1 MTTSSRVT
9 STRYARPVRPLL
21 GKLCNRAALLLP
33 KRSMSP
39 DALIDEAMRNTGLAD
54 FGEPPFRTPFT
65 KLLESIESEGRLHP
79 LGHTIMRGRIL
90 TLLENRLRIE
100 AFVRAHPEIEKIDI
114 RRPIVIAGLQRTGTT
129 VLHRLIAED
138 PRARALLG
146 WEAVAPVPLPGEG
159 ERGNA
164 RRRRAGK
171 LAELGLR
178 ALAPDFFAIHPV
190 EGDAPEED
198 VLLLDLAFTSQ
209 APEATLH
216 VPTYASWLESCD
228 LVPSYRYL
236 RRVLQVLQWQ
246 RGGDFWVL
254 KTPHHM
260 EYLGEL
266 LTVFPDAVIVQT
278 HRDPQATTPS
288 FCSMVAHGR
297 GIFSDDVDPR
307 EVGRHWLRKVGRMVD
322 RSLEVRDGG
331 ASASFVDVSYYDL
344 VRDALGEVRRVYAHA
359 GLHLTPRAAD
369 AMRAKSA
376 RDVQHRHGRHAYDA
390 HDFGLSTPQ
399 IEQVFAGYRARFRI
413 RHEVLGK
420 SGNEDGARAGA
431 AGYGDLPRALFSAAV
446 DVLSEKPGQLPLGDD
461 IRLDGRTVLV
471 TGASSGLGKAVAIDL
486 ARRGARLLLACRSG
500 IPAAGREIAAA
511 AGSTSVEMLRADL
524 ADMDSVVALSDSLA
538 ARREILDAVVCNA
551 GLMPRRSQVTKQGF
565 EVLYAVHFLANFV
578 LLRRLLEAGVIP
590 NDVFAHNG
598 RALLDI
604 PRIVFV
610 ASETHRSSAGLDFDH
625 LGAPV
630 EYGVSDGL
638 KHYGDSKLAL
648 VTFATELARRLTTT
662 DGPSVGVHSLCPGPV
677 ASSIAREAP
686 LLLQPILKPAMRAF
700 FARPEQAATPVVY
713 LTAAPELAGET
724 GWYLHLM
731 QRKAPS
737 ERASDPANGERL
749 WRRAEEI
756 LRPWLDVEPVLLDA
770 AGNSQRCEKRP

>member
-1 MTTSSRVT
+1 
-9 STRYARPVRPLL
+9 
-21 GKLCNRAALLLP
+21 
-33 KRSMSP
+33 MSA
-39 DALIDEAMRNTGLAD
+39 DALIEEAIRKTGLSD
-54 FGEPPFRTPFT
+54 FGEPPFHTPLA
-65 KLLESIESEGRLHP
+65 KLLESIESEARLHS
-79 LGHTIMRGRIL
+79 LGRTIMRGRIL

-100 AFVRAHPEIEKIDI
+100 AFVRAHPEVEDIEI

-129 VLHRLIAED
+129 VLHRLIAAD

-159 ERGNA
+159 DHGNA

-171 LAELGLR
+171 LAEVSLR

-216 VPTYASWLESCD
+216 VPTYASWLESYD
-228 LVPSYRYL
+228 LAPSYRYL
-236 RRVLQVLQWQ
+236 RRVLQVLHRQ

-260 EYLGEL
+260 EYLREL
-266 LTVFPDAVIVQT
+266 LAVFPDAVIVQT

-297 GIFSDDVDPR
+297 GVFSDDVDPR
-307 EVGRHWLRKVGRMVD
+307 EVGRHWLRKVRRMID
-322 RSLEVRDGG
+322 RSLDVRDNG
-331 ASASFVDVSYYDL
+331 AAASFVDVSYYDL
-344 VRDALGEVRRVYAHA
+344 VRDPLGEVQRVYTHA
-359 GLHLTPRAAD
+359 GLDLAPRAIE
-369 AMRAKSA
+369 AMRALSA
-376 RDVQHRHGRHAYDA
+376 RDVQHRHGRHVYDA

-399 IEQVFAGYRARFRI
+399 VEQTFTDYRTRFAI
-413 RHEVLGK
+413 RHEVLGTR
-420 SGNEDGARAGA
+420 GTDVGTRAGA

-446 DVLSEKPGQLPLGDD
+446 DVFSEKPGQLPLGDD
-461 IRLDGRTVLV
+461 VRLDGRTVLV
-471 TGASSGLGKAVAIDL
+471 TGANSGLGRAVAIDL

-500 IPAAGREIAAA
+500 IPAAGREIATA
-511 AGSTSVEMLRADL
+511 AGSTTVEMLPVDL
-524 ADMDSVVALSDSLA
+524 SDMDSVVSLSDALV
-538 ARREILDAVVCNA
+538 ARRDTLDAVVCNA
-551 GLMPRRSQVTKQGF
+551 GLMPRRSQVTRQGF

-598 RALLDI
+598 RAILDI

-610 ASETHRSSAGLDFDH
+610 ASETHRSSAGLDFDRV
-625 LGAPV
+625 GEPV
-630 EYGVSDGL
+630 QYGVSDGL
-638 KHYGDSKLAL
+638 KHYGDSKLAS
-648 VTFATELARRLTTT
+648 VTFATELARRLMTEH
-662 DGPSVGVHSLCPGPV
+662 GPTVGVHSLCPGPV
-677 ASSIAREAP
+677 ASGIARDAP
-686 LLLQPILKPAMRAF
+686 LLLQPLLKPVMRAF
-700 FARPEQAATPVVY
+700 FASPAQAATPVVY

-731 QRKAPS
+731 QHKAPS

-749 WRRAEEI
+749 WKRAEEI
-756 LRPWLDVEPVLLDA
+756 LGPWLIADLAAVPV
-770 AGNSQRCEKRP
+770 

>member
-1 MTTSSRVT
+1 MTRSARTTST
-9 STRYARPVRPLL
+9 HYAHPSRPLL
-21 GKLCNRAALLLP
+21 GKLCNRAAVLLP
-33 KRSMSP
+33 TRSMSP
-39 DALIDEAMRNTGLAD
+39 DTLLDEAMRKTGLDD
-54 FGEPPFRTPFT
+54 FGDAPLRTPLT
-65 KLLESIESEGRLHP
+65 KLLESIESDARLHP
-79 LGHTIMRGRIL
+79 LGRTIMRGRIL

-100 AFVRAHPEIEKIDI
+100 AFVRAHPAIEDIEI

-129 VLHRLIAED
+129 VLHRLIAAD

-159 ERGNA
+159 ERGSA
-164 RRRRAGK
+164 RRQRAGK
-171 LAELGLR
+171 LTEVGLR

-190 EGDAPEED
+190 ESDAPEED

-216 VPTYASWLESCD
+216 VPTYASWLEGYD

-236 RRVLQVLQWQ
+236 RRALQVLHWQ
-246 RGGDFWVL
+246 RSGDFWVL

-260 EYLGEL
+260 EYLHEL

-278 HRDPQATTPS
+278 HRDPQATMPS

-307 EVGRHWLRKVGRMVD
+307 EVGRHWLRKVGRMID
-322 RSLEVRDGG
+322 RSLAVRDSD
-331 ASASFVDVSYYDL
+331 AAATIVDVSYYDL
-344 VRDALGEVRRVYAHA
+344 VRDPLAEIQRIYDRA
-359 GLHLTPRAAD
+359 GLELIPQAAD

-390 HDFGLSTPQ
+390 HDFGLSLPQ
-399 IEQVFAGYRARFRI
+399 VEQAFSDYRARFAI
-413 RHEVLGK
+413 RHEKIGQ
-420 SGNEDGARAGA
+420 SGSKDGTRTGA
-431 AGYGDLPRALFSAAV
+431 ARYGDMPRAIFSAAI
-446 DVLSEKPGQLPLGDD
+446 DVFSQKPGQLPLGDD
-461 IRLDGRTVLV
+461 IRLAGRTVLV
-471 TGASSGLGKAVAIDL
+471 TGANAGLGKAVAIDL

-511 AGSTSVEMLRADL
+511 AGSTSVEMLRVDLSDMGSVVSL
-524 ADMDSVVALSDSLA
+524 ADTLV
-538 ARREILDAVVCNA
+538 ARRETLDAVVCNA
-551 GLMPRRSQVTKQGF
+551 GLMPPRSQVTKQGF

-578 LLRRLLEAGVIP
+578 LLRRLLDAGVIP
-590 NDVFAHNG
+590 NDVFSHNG
-598 RALLDI
+598 RAPLDI

-610 ASETHRSSAGLDFDH
+610 CSETHRSSAGLDFDR
-625 LGAPV
+625 LGGPV
-630 EYGVSDGL
+630 EYGVRDGL

-648 VTFATELARRLTTT
+648 VTFATELARRLMTAH
-662 DGPSVGVHSLCPGPV
+662 GPTIGVHSLCPGPV
-677 ASSIAREAP
+677 ASNIARDAP
-686 LLLQPILKPAMRAF
+686 LFLQPLLRPAMRAF
-700 FARPEQAATPVVY
+700 FASPEKAAAPVVY

-737 ERASDPANGERL
+737 ERALDPANGERL

-756 LRPWLDVEPVLLDA
+756 LQPWLGGTHMTA
-770 AGNSQRCEKRP
+770 